1 MVGISPPFN
10 SLVILY
16 TGLVKILKKYE
27 KRSGAL
33 IRLPFIQKVL
43 QQPFY
48 TTDVLN
54 KLVKECESM
63 LEHLFSKNEPSGPPK
78 ATNEEEGSVEESATE
93 SKQTQLKVP
102 KELAEL
108 KHMESMYMKLTESAL
123 RVLKE
128 VRSGSSTVSVFSL
141 PPLQNNAMEWKNLP
155 LVEQAAK

>member
-1 MVGISPPFN
+1 
-10 SLVILY
+10 
-16 TGLVKILKKYE
+16 
-27 KRSGAL
+27 
-33 IRLPFIQKVL
+33 
-43 QQPFY
+43 
-48 TTDVLN
+48 
-54 KLVKECESM
+54 M
-63 LEHLFSKNEPSGPPK
+63 LEHLFSKNEPSGPPE

>member
-63 LEHLFSKNEPSGPPK
+63 LEHLFSNNEPSGPPA
-78 ATNEEEGSVEESATE
+78 ATNEEEGSEESATE

-108 KHMESMYMKLTESAL
+108 KHMESMYTKLTESAL